1 MAFNPIGVSDYERWA
16 IHEFFLRVTLPILFR
31 KDENVGIVGNGTLFK
46 IAGRSFLITAG
57 HIMDDYPVADWAFP
71 THPRKGRSRGIST
84 GVYVRPPDP
93 ALDVCVVELQDPD
106 VIATLDK
113 NWKFLTLNNVWLADL
128 SANAI
133 LLAGYPSIRAQFDG
147 ENLSGKIFIVRQQ
160 YKDGDPDIP
169 EGADPLSKGIDF
181 FINYQDAVNEY
192 TEENISRVHIG
203 GMSGCSVWAYR
214 QIGWAPHTFWSP
226 EVPLRVIGI
235 QSGYVAGKYLRA
247 KSWGAILN
255 TLAGFDDAIKIE
267 RDEHV
272 ARMFERLDQ
281 SARKTF

>member
-1 MAFNPIGVSDYERWA
+1 LSAYKVRAF
-16 IHEFFLRVTLPILFR
+16 HEFLLHVTLPILFR
-31 KDENVGIVGNGTLFK
+31 KDENAGVIGNGTLFK
-46 IAGRSFLITAG
+46 IAGRSFLITAA

-71 THPRKGRSRGIST
+71 THPRKGRSQGIST
-84 GVYVRPPDP
+84 GEYVRPSEPG
-93 ALDVCVVELQDPD
+93 LDVCVIELKDPK
-106 VIATLDK
+106 VIAILDA
-113 NWKFLTLNNVWLADL
+113 NWRFLTLNNVWLPDL
-128 SANAI
+128 SANAV

-169 EGADPLSKGIDF
+169 EDADPLSQGVDF
-181 FINYQDAVNEY
+181 FIDYQDAVNEY

-214 QIGWAPHTFWSP
+214 QIGWASHMFWSP

-235 QSGYVAGKYLRA
+235 QSGYVEGKYLRA

-267 RDEHV
+267 RDEFV
-272 ARMFERLDQ
+272 ARMLARLEK
-281 SARKTF
+281 SNRASRPS